1 MSHATFEKRTHGTR
15 PWHDFPPR
23 RTVPVAARCVA
34 MCLAA
39 CTTAADVGVWLMPL
53 DTAET
58 GFNATLTGVSAD
70 GLVAA
75 GSVARRF
82 EAPPT
87 APRRYA
93 VTFSSPSARASV
105 SLNFEEPRDVFVWG
119 VSGDGSTLVGLG
131 FDNRNLSVERPFK
144 VTTTGVP
151 TTLPFPSN
159 YTRGTAYAANHNG
172 EIVVGAVEQG
182 QGGTS
187 GIAVRWVGTTAQ
199 PIPSLPNTSI
209 ASAYAVSG
217 SGDLVAGAG
226 DTNGWTTAF
235 AWSPTMGTVELPR
248 FGGSP
253 SSTALGMSPDGRFIV
268 GAVRTG
274 GGGRFARWTDL
285 HTVEDL
291 GLLAGYEDAFAHDV
305 SADGSVVVGYD
316 SNFSLPTETTLASV
330 WTQATGHIRLSEYL
344 SGQGIS
350 VPSGVRL
357 TEAYGIS
364 DDGRTIVGRAL
375 IGSQRYGYV
384 ARVPTP
390 GGAALIGVA
399 ALLASR
405 RRR

>member
-1 MSHATFEKRTHGTR
+1 MTSVTR
-15 PWHDFPPR
+15 L
-23 RTVPVAARCVA
+23 VIGISVAACRA
-34 MCLAA
+34 FAIEP
-39 CTTAADVGVWLMPL
+39 GFWLLPL
-53 DTAET
+53 ET
-58 GFNATLTGVSAD
+58 PELGFPATVS
-70 GLVAA
+70 
-75 GSVARRF
+75 
-82 EAPPT
+82 
-87 APRRYA
+87 
-93 VTFSSPSARASV
+93 
-105 SLNFEEPRDVFVWG
+105 G
-119 VSGDGSTLVGLG
+119 VSGDGTVAAGTLGRFMNPGDTVSRQYLVSFSTPSNRRAITLDISDPRDVFTHGVSANGSIFVGTG
-131 FDNRNLSVERPFK
+131 RDFRDGRIERPFK

-159 YTRGTAYAANHNG
+159 YTRGSAYAANHNG

-209 ASAYAVSG
+209 AYAYAVSG

-330 WTQATGHIRLSEYL
+330 WTQTTGHIRLSEYL
-344 SGQGIS
+344 SRQGIS

-357 TEAYGIS
+357 TEAYGIL